1 MKQQYSQQKKKKT
14 NETIKGCSISI
25 KQIPNYLKQTIPKLN
40 QLINQIVLLWFWF
53 PLSTTAHVPKSMF
66 ILKTYSSS
74 NQTPKKYKLSKTQ
87 FLKQKKLKIWK
98 KNLELLNKENRRRM
112 RLKRIIELESSIEE
126 ANGSIIKT
134 SYHFTPSTRTTL
146 DFPLLLFLFHVVVIL
161 FFFFWNCAFC
171 NVLLLEEFELP
182 PLIHRRRDSQSID
195 RNRNRN
201 SNQKCEGFFK
211 LSRELNLQRD
221 RSRCDEWRSHSKK
234 LPAAKR
240 QFRPCLQM
248 PFFLACSLKLIS

>member
-1 MKQQYSQQKKKKT
+1 MLNFNKTDTQLPKT
-14 NETIKGCSISI
+14 NNSKTKSINQSNCTFMILISTFYNCPRPQINVHPQNLFI
-25 KQIPNYLKQTIPKLN
+25 KQPNTKKIQTFQNPIPQKQN
-40 QLINQIVLLWFWF
+40 
-53 PLSTTAHVPKSMF
+53 
-66 ILKTYSSS
+66 
-74 NQTPKKYKLSKTQ
+74 
-87 FLKQKKLKIWK
+87 KLKIWK

-146 DFPLLLFLFHVVVIL
+146 DFLLLLFLFHVVVIL
-161 FFFFWNCAFC
+161 FFFLWNCAFC

-221 RSRCDEWRSHSKK
+221 RSRCDEWRSHWKK

-240 QFRPCLQM
+240 QFRLCLQM
-248 PFFLACSLKLIS
+248 PYFLACSLKLIS